1 MRRFSPKTFAA
12 IAGLVLIWGFSWPL
26 YKVALSYTP
35 PILFAGMR
43 PLIGGIVLSTLLI
56 PQWKKIKWRENWR
69 IYCISALLNTFLFFG
84 LQTIGLNFLPGGLFS
99 VLVYFQPVLI
109 GLLGWLWLGERMS
122 IIKITG
128 LIVGFL
134 GVAAVSSEGFTGHV
148 SILGIVLALATAIFW
163 AIGVIYVKKLSHKV
177 DSLWMV
183 GLQSLIGG
191 MVLTGIGV
199 VTEDWSSIVWNGK
212 YLFGLSYGS
221 ILGVAAAYILYFKL
235 VNSGE
240 ATKVASFTFLVPLI
254 AVLVGTLFLGEKFTY
269 SLLVG
274 LILIVISIYFVNH
287 SGKKQELKTKE
298 PITFDA

>member
-26 YKVALSYTP
+26 YKVALAYTP

-43 PLIGGIVLSTLLI
+43 PLIGGILLSTILI

-69 IYCISALLNTFLFFG
+69 TYFISALLNTFLFFG

-109 GLLGWLWLGERMS
+109 GLLGWLWLGEKMS

-128 LIVGFL
+128 LVVGFL

-163 AIGVIYVKKLSHKV
+163 AIGVIYVKKVSHKV

-183 GLQSLIGG
+183 GMQSLIGG
-191 MVLTGIGV
+191 MVLTGIGI

-254 AVLVGTLFLGEKFTY
+254 AVLVGTVFLGEKFTY

-287 SGKKQELKTKE
+287 SGKKHELNTKE

>member
-12 IAGLVLIWGFSWPL
+12 IAGLVLIWGLSWPL
-26 YKVALSYTP
+26 YKVALAYTP

-43 PLIGGIVLSTLLI
+43 PLIGGILLSTILI

-69 IYCISALLNTFLFFG
+69 TYCISALLNTFLFFG

-109 GLLGWLWLGERMS
+109 GLLGWLWLGEKMS
-122 IIKITG
+122 LIKITG

-163 AIGVIYVKKLSHKV
+163 AIGVIYVKKVSHKV

-191 MVLTGIGV
+191 LVLTGVGI

-212 YLFGLSYGS
+212 YLFGLSYGA

-254 AVLVGTLFLGEKFTY
+254 AVLVGTVFLGEKFTY

>member
-26 YKVALSYTP
+26 YKVALAYTP

-43 PLIGGIVLSTLLI
+43 PLIGGILLSTILI

-69 IYCISALLNTFLFFG
+69 TYCISALLNTFLFFG

-128 LIVGFL
+128 LVVGFL

-163 AIGVIYVKKLSHKV
+163 AIGVIYVKKVSHKV

-191 MVLTGIGV
+191 MVLTGIGI

-254 AVLVGTLFLGEKFTY
+254 AVLVGTVFLGEKFTY

-287 SGKKQELKTKE
+287 SGKKHELKTKE

>member
-1 MRRFSPKTFAA
+1 MRRFLPKTFAA
-12 IAGLVLIWGFSWPL
+12 IAGLVLIWGLSWPL
-26 YKVALSYTP
+26 YKVALAYTP

-43 PLIGGIVLSTLLI
+43 PLIGGILLSTILI

-69 IYCISALLNTFLFFG
+69 TYCISALLNTFLFFG

-128 LIVGFL
+128 LVVGFL

-163 AIGVIYVKKLSHKV
+163 AIGVIYVKKVSHRV

-191 MVLTGIGV
+191 IVLTGVGM

-254 AVLVGTLFLGEKFTY
+254 AVLVGTVFLGEKFTY

-287 SGKKQELKTKE
+287 SGKKHELKTKE

>member
-163 AIGVIYVKKLSHKV
+163 AIGVIYVKKVSHKV

>member
-163 AIGVIYVKKLSHKV
+163 AIGVIYVKKVSHKV

-191 MVLTGIGV
+191 MVLTWIGV

>member
-163 AIGVIYVKKLSHKV
+163 AIGVIYVKKVSHKV

-199 VTEDWSSIVWNGK
+199 VKEDWSSIVWNGK